1 MTDHTSSLDHRRH
14 SRAPV
19 AEFRLYFGVI
29 FVAAL
34 PFETVGWLADAVG
47 GRRAGGAGPVG
58 RALATARIITPA
70 IFSA

>member
-1 MTDHTSSLDHRRH
+1 
-14 SRAPV
+14 
-19 AEFRLYFGVI
+19 
-29 FVAAL
+29 VAAL